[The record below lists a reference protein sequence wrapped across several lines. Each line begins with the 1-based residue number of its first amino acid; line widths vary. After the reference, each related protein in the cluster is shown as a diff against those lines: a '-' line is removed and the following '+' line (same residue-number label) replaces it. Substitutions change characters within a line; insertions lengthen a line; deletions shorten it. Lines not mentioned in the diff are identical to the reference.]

1 MVVLEA
7 NHGVAELGEEEEEE
21 VEPLVMV
28 LSITAIWD
36 FEIDLALVLA
46 KCFNFSESIL

>member
-7 NHGVAELGEEEEEE
+7 NHGVAELGEEEEE
-21 VEPLVMV
+21 VEPLVMA

-46 KCFNFSESIL
+46 KCFNFSDSIL